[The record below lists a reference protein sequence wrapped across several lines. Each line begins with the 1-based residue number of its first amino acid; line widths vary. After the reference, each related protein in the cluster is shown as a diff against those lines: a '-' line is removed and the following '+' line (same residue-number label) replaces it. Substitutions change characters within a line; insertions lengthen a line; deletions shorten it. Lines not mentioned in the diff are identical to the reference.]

1 MLTMMRLASSSFQS
15 TCTIQLS
22 LLCKHSP
29 QNKKAFTDQ
38 GGMGL
43 LLACVA
49 NDDVPLARAA
59 AQVCVVYCSWLY
71 ITTEYNM
78 IGLLAGIDSSA
89 R

>member
-1 MLTMMRLASSSFQS
+1 
-15 TCTIQLS
+15 
-22 LLCKHSP
+22 
-29 QNKKAFTDQ
+29 
-38 GGMGL
+38 MGL